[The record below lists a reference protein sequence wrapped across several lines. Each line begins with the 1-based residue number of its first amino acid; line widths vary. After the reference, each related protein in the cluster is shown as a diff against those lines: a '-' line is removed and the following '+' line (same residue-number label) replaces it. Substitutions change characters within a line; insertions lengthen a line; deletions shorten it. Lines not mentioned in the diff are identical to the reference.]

1 MQFSSN
7 SGRMSPLELRASLA
21 LAGIFGLRML
31 GLFLILPVFAIHAA
45 HLKGGDDQTLV
56 GIALGTYGLTQALLQ
71 IPFGMASDRLGRKP
85 VIVFG
90 LALFAAGSF
99 FAASTDDM
107 WLTII
112 GRSLQGAGAISSAVA
127 AFAADLTRE
136 EHRTKAMGMIGAS
149 IGLVFALSMVLAPA
163 LYQSVGMSGIFSLT
177 GVLALAAIWVVVSV
191 VPPQPPAVAAAPG
204 EKPNLMTVL
213 RNPEL
218 IRLNF
223 GIFALHIVLMAIFV
237 IIPTALVRVGDLP
250 VSAHWK
256 VYLPAVLASFALM
269 MPGIRLM
276 EKKGWMKLVFLGC
289 IAAMALI
296 QAGFWLGMAHF
307 YLLVFLL
314 FGFFGVFN
322 ILEAALPSL
331 ISRFAPPAAKG
342 TAIGVYNTTQTL
354 GLFVGGMAG
363 GWLAQNYG
371 DSAVF
376 VFGFAVIALWGVGAS
391 FMSVP
396 PAVSGRRLALGVIAD
411 PAGLRARL
419 LALAGV
425 REAIVSV
432 EERAAYLTVNP
443 DLWDEGATLN
453 VLREASGSVS

>member
-1 MQFSSN
+1 
-7 SGRMSPLELRASLA
+7 MSPLELRASVA
-21 LAGIFGLRML
+21 LAGIFALRML

-90 LALFAAGSF
+90 LLLFAAGSF
-99 FAASTDDM
+99 FAATTDDM

-177 GVLALAAIWVVVSV
+177 GILALAAIWVVISV
-191 VPPQPPAVAAAPG
+191 VPPQPPVVAVAPG
-204 EKPNLMTVL
+204 DKPGLVSVL

-218 IRLNF
+218 LRLNF

-237 IIPTALVRVGDLP
+237 IIPLALVRVGGLP
-250 VSAHWK
+250 ISEHWK
-256 VYLPAVLASFALM
+256 VYLPAVLVSFALM

-289 IAAMALI
+289 IGAMALI
-296 QAGFWLGMAHF
+296 QVGFWLGMAHF

-314 FGFFGVFN
+314 FGFFAVFN

-354 GLFVGGMAG
+354 GLFVGGIAG
-363 GWLAQNYG
+363 GWLAQNFG
-371 DSAVF
+371 ESAVF
-376 VFGFAVIALWGVGAS
+376 VFGFAIIALWGLGAV
-391 FMSVP
+391 FMAVP
-396 PAVSGRRLALGVIAD
+396 QAVSGRRLVLDAVPD
-411 PAGLRARL
+411 PVALRAQL

-425 REAIVSV
+425 RDAIVSV
-432 EERAAYLTVNP
+432 EEGVAYLTVNP
-443 DLWDEGATLN
+443 DVWDERAALNAVKGAS
-453 VLREASGSVS
+453 AGVS